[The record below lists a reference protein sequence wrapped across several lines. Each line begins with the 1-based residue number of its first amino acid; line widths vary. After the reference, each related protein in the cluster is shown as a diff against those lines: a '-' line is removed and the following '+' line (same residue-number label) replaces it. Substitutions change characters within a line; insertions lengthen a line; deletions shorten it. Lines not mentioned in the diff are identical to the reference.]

1 MDDEAI
7 ERFDRSIFA
16 RHAESDCKGEMYYD
30 EEHTIN
36 CTKDEEC
43 PVLLA
48 LFQFLNQ
55 WN

>member
-1 MDDEAI
+1 MDDDEA
-7 ERFDRSIFA
+7 ERFDRFIFGK
-16 RHAESDCKGEMYYD
+16 HAESGCKGEMYYD

-48 LFQFLNQ
+48 LLRFVSQSN
-55 WN
+55 